1 MSMVKLFSII
11 LTGIIV
17 SCYFFPFEFV
27 FLPGVNTKMAL
38 AGLGLLVLGIQ
49 LAMKQEPIIRKD
61 LMGLSFIAVIVSL
74 ICLFSVTYNNTN
86 DYTYVT
92 YIVSMW
98 VWLSGAYVAVSCIR
112 YIHGYVSVKL
122 VCDYLIGIC
131 VGQCLLALLM
141 DFYAPFKMWVDSIV
155 AGFDFVDVETM
166 NKADRLY
173 GIGASLDVAGTRF
186 ATVLLMIAYWVHK
199 CERRKT
205 QFLYILSFL
214 IIAVVGNMIARTTTV
229 GVILAIVYWIYTSEV
244 YKFHWTTE
252 SIVFWRT
259 FLLVS
264 LAFVPLIVYLYLSVP
279 EMYNNIRFA
288 FEGFFSLVEKGRWE
302 TNSNNILQNML
313 VFPDTF
319 KTWIIGDGYLENPYF
334 RDPNYVGPRWGG
346 YYMATDIGYLR
357 FIFYFGLIG
366 MLTFCYFFY
375 RVGKNCMD
383 RFSKHKILFLMIMAV
398 HFIVWC
404 KVATDIF
411 VVFAIFLVIGTEE
424 NEQYEQR
431 KLQR

>member
-1 MSMVKLFSII
+1 MVKLFSII

-38 AGLGLLVLGIQ
+38 AGLGLLVLGGQ

-61 LMGLSFIAVIVSL
+61 LMEFSFIAAIVSL
-74 ICLFSVTYNNTN
+74 IGLVSVTYNNTN

-92 YIVSMW
+92 YIISMW

-112 YIHGYVSVKL
+112 FIHGYVSVKL
-122 VCDYLIGIC
+122 VCDYLTGIC

-141 DFYAPFKMWVDSIV
+141 DFYAPLKMWVDSIV
-155 AGFDFVDVETM
+155 AGFDFVDIETM
-166 NKADRLY
+166 NNADRLY

-186 ATVLLMIAYWVHK
+186 SVVLLMIAYWVHK

-214 IIAVVGNMIARTTTV
+214 IIAVVGNMIGRTTTV

-252 SIVFWRT
+252 SIVFWRI

-279 EMYNNIRFA
+279 EIYNNIRFA
-288 FEGFFSLVEKGRWE
+288 FEGFFNLVEKGRWE
-302 TNSNNILQNML
+302 TNSSNILQNMI
-313 VFPDTF
+313 VFPETF

-366 MLTFCYFFY
+366 MVTFCYFFY

-383 RFSKHKILFLMIMAV
+383 RFSNHKVLFLMIMAV